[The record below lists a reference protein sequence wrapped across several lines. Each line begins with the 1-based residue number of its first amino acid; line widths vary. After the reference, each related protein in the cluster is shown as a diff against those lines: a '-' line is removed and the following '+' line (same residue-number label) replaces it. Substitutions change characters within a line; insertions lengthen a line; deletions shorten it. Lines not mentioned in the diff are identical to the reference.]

1 VSSRSDRR
9 IVESLGEKSRRLEA
23 LLDDYG
29 GRLRRMRQRNREL
42 EQEIGEFEQELERLK
57 EWLGDLPR

>member
-1 VSSRSDRR
+1 MSDRSDRQ
-9 IVESLGEKSRRLEA
+9 IVDSLGEKSKHLES

-42 EQEIGEFEQELERLK
+42 EQEIGEFEEELERLK
-57 EWLGDLPR
+57 EWLDDLPR